1 MLKPPTI
8 GLVFRPRATRSIIC
22 RLSYKKKWVG
32 PPARKPPGLT
42 HFERC
47 CIFTILTVVFLSR
60 FTGRATRMKA
70 PGPWRRCQATW
81 CGENLILLAFDSFNS
96 NVKNVLFLLY
106 PNKSGT
112 PKTAQFSI
120 RSNKIPALDFFKSF
134 HKSRS
139 VLIIFLELTYQQIKI
154 KKDLHFREYP
164 LKSQI

>member
-8 GLVFRPRATRSIIC
+8 GSVFKPRATRSIIC

-32 PPARKPPGLT
+32 PPARKPPALT

-47 CIFTILTVVFLSR
+47 CTFTILTVVFLSR

-70 PGPWRRCQATW
+70 PGPWRKCQETW
-81 CGENLILLAFDSFNS
+81 CGENLILLPFVAFNS
-96 NVKNVLFLLY
+96 NVKNVLFWLY
-106 PNKSGT
+106 PRRSGT
-112 PKTAQFSI
+112 PGMAQFSI

-139 VLIIFLELTYQQIKI
+139 FLIIFLKATYQHKKI
-154 KKDLHFREYP
+154 KKELAIFGTIP
-164 LKSQI
+164 

>member
-32 PPARKPPGLT
+32 PPARKPPL
-42 HFERC
+42 C
-47 CIFTILTVVFLSR
+47 CIFATVAFLSR
-60 FTGRATRMKA
+60 FTGRATRIRA
-70 PGPWRRCQATW
+70 PGPWRRCHETW

-139 VLIIFLELTYQQIKI
+139 FLIIFLELTYQQIKI
-154 KKDLHFREYP
+154 KKDLHFWEYP
-164 LKSQI
+164 LKSLTIKI